1 MAQWCLGNVVD
12 NEVGEEGWV
21 DRVQGK
27 LTHHG
32 WVMDNATP
40 PSPRRYHGNQ
50 IWWGDL
56 GDVSVMMMEW
66 CIMGNTGI
74 YCPCV
79 SGEKCLSFL
88 RPPLLTVVFSFG
100 MGAHMPYRQGHL
112 VPRVF
117 LSTRWVSTFSYCHRN
132 RTTWTW
138 LHTGHQPF
146 WLSCNGVIEGWS
158 HGFFYFDLKGATRYF
173 SQKPRLRPSCCLVLP
188 YVMWRA
194 GGLSE
199 GDGYLLSVVEG
210 DPGIYGLQSFYYI
223 NIWLHRVIKK
233 EKRIKHTV
241 TVLPNSLLFCC

>member
-132 RTTWTW
+132 RTTWNW

-146 WLSCNGVIEGWS
+146 WLSCNGVMISW
-158 HGFFYFDLKGATRYF
+158 F
-173 SQKPRLRPSCCLVLP
+173 
-188 YVMWRA
+188 
-194 GGLSE
+194 
-199 GDGYLLSVVEG
+199 
-210 DPGIYGLQSFYYI
+210 
-223 NIWLHRVIKK
+223 
-233 EKRIKHTV
+233 
-241 TVLPNSLLFCC
+241 LLFWLEGSNTLFFSETTLEAVMLSGFALCHVTGRRPQRGWWLSPLSSRGGPWDIWSPVFLLYQHLVTQGYKEREKNKTYCHSVAH